1 VDLKEFIQKEKR
13 KNFQLHLHSNYF
25 KFHYY
30 FSKFEFEWRWR
41 KKFRIFGTLVEKIAT
56 QDMKYDTT
64 KRIKVFSAFL
74 FGVSSI
80 V

>member
-1 VDLKEFIQKEKR
+1 VEV
-13 KNFQLHLHSNYF
+13 
-25 KFHYY
+25 
-30 FSKFEFEWRWR
+30 EWRWR